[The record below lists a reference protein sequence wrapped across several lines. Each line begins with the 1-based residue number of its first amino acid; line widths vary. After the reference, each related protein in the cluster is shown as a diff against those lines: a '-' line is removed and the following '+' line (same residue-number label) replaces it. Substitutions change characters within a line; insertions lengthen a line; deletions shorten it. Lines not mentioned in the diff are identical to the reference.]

1 MQELRRAVW
10 QATRQLGW
18 PPQDLQA
25 LATTLL
31 QAFWH
36 ATIAALGQVTRSE
49 SECCQPS
56 AVLQHRDNV
65 ESGES
70 ITVKGFAIRAGK
82 GARKSGGGEAEH
94 REEEGG
100 LHGERY

>member
-1 MQELRRAVW
+1 MLHLLEQQLMHALRRADW

-49 SECCQPS
+49 LGMLSDLCRIATSRQ
-56 AVLQHRDNV
+56 LR
-65 ESGES
+65 
-70 ITVKGFAIRAGK
+70 
-82 GARKSGGGEAEH
+82 
-94 REEEGG
+94 
-100 LHGERY
+100 